1 MTRLNRPVRRVVP
14 RERRNLVVTLFPGIS
29 DAYAPVMPQ
38 IEVRE
43 ARRRVG
49 YRVTIATLHTMLAAR
64 AANLPAPKGRRARRL
79 K

>member
-1 MTRLNRPVRRVVP
+1 MTALTRPVRRVVR
-14 RERRNLVVTLFPGIS
+14 REKRNLVVTLFPG
-29 DAYAPVMPQ
+29 DAAE

-64 AANLPAPKGRRARRL
+64 AAGLASPRGRRARRIG
-79 K
+79 